1 MLPSESDVADVEV
14 FVSHQASLLQLDQS
28 CESVCSQVKL
38 KEKTLTA
45 LHCDMEH
52 LHRSVARLDAQIHSV
67 LLENLDLRNS
77 TEEQQE
83 RFRSQMMQF
92 SSYRSRVSHYGTAVR
107 LRESRAHL
115 HQELQ
120 RKQQEARGL
129 RRALEELKT
138 DLQKPDAS
146 ASRVLSSL
154 QREIDALKANIHAAR
169 RTVMERKA
177 ELENEQQTQ
186 IQLRSEIE

>member
-1 MLPSESDVADVEV
+1 MLPSESDVVDVQA

-38 KEKTLTA
+38 KEKMLTA

-52 LHRSVARLDAQIHSV
+52 LPRSVARLDAQIHSV
-67 LLENLDLRNS
+67 LLENLELRNS

-83 RFRSQMMQF
+83 RSQSQRMEF
-92 SSYRSRVSHYGTAVR
+92 SSYRSRVRDYRTAVR
-107 LRESRAHL
+107 LQESGAHL

-146 ASRVLSSL
+146 AVRQTQVSFSMLRRPSRVTL
-154 QREIDALKANIHAAR
+154 
-169 RTVMERKA
+169 
-177 ELENEQQTQ
+177 
-186 IQLRSEIE
+186 